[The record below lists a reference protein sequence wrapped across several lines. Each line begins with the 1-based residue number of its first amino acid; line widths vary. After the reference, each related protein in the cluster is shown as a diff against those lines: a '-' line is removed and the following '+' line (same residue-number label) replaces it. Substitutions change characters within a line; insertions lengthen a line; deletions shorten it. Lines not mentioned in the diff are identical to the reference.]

1 MSNSNKV
8 LTIAKE
14 NNVNNAIMQKI
25 VRNFILI
32 CLNKT
37 LESIKSL
44 SKFYNTEIISLGRP

>member
-1 MSNSNKV
+1 
-8 LTIAKE
+8 
-14 NNVNNAIMQKI
+14 MQKI